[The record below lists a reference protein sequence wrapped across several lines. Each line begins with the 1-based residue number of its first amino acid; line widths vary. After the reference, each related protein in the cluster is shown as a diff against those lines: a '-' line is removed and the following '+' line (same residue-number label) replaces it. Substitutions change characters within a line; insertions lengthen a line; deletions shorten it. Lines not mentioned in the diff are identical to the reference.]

1 MKIDKNTATII
12 IALITASAGLGTALI
27 NRYSTNE
34 GAVVESERSTRKGY
48 NATRKAIVGIAD
60 DVDSNVKRLDML
72 ENTIIL
78 QNQTI
83 QALLSG
89 RTLEAK
95 APEIPKELRDR
106 KRNRNKRKPRKRAA
120 PPTFDATQSA
130 R

>member
-1 MKIDKNTATII
+1 MKIDKSTATII

-48 NATRKAIVGIAD
+48 NATRKAVVIMGD
-60 DVDSNVKRLDML
+60 DVDANAKRLDIL
-72 ENTIIL
+72 ENTVIL

-89 RTLEAK
+89 RILGVK
-95 APEIPKELRDR
+95 APGIPKDIRDR
-106 KRNRNKRKPRKRAA
+106 KRNRRKLRKRAA

-130 R
+130 GQ